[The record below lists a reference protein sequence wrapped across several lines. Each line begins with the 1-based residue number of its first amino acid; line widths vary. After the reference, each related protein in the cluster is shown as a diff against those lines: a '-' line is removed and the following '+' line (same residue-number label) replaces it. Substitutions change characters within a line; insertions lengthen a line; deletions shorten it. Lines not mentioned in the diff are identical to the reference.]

1 MALNPYISEWN
12 LINNTSTASTY
23 TAASTVWADLYRH
36 DIEKAKY
43 GVERWEKEALARTV
57 DKVRSKAL
65 KVPRGTSILDVLQT
79 DFDAWAGD
87 VRAAI
92 FN

>member
-1 MALNPYISEWN
+1 MALNPYFYGCDTSG
-12 LINNTSTASTY
+12 NTSTATTFSTY

-36 DIEKAKY
+36 DIEKAK
-43 GVERWEKEALARTV
+43 KEALARTV